1 MVDGPNGLD
10 MMSVVL
16 PVDRDHKQGFGNA
29 IHPNPLVEVLL
40 VSASPRKPKIVRKCN
55 VPVHL
60 LLFFRSLL
68 KLIVTIRVLSIWN
81 S

>member
-29 IHPNPLVEVLL
+29 IHPNHLMEVLL
-40 VSASPRKPKIVRKCN
+40 VSASLQRQNNVRKWH
-55 VPVHL
+55 VQV
-60 LLFFRSLL
+60 
-68 KLIVTIRVLSIWN
+68 
-81 S
+81 